1 MYSLK
6 VRGTV
11 QKEDKK
17 SSASKEKADTL
28 SSSSSSL
35 SKHKPSSPETAGTA
49 TAQVQ
54 QGEDTTELGSNVDLL
69 NFSAG
74 NPRVEHITGIVH
86 LYRHLLDDDD
96 KQEDVGLVAAMT
108 EKSPSA
114 TFSGLPPSRTEQL
127 CILSLPPDMGFPE
140 LCTFLGAYFDRVKEI
155 RLVRR
160 DSAAKSTCLVLLRF
174 DAQDAA
180 DGFYTDFNGKPFCM
194 LEPEFVCRLL
204 YVKEVE
210 VSDSFNNKDSN
221 DAPPVKT
228 ATFASVAAAAAGGAK
243 PTTQQQQ
250 QQKITDTQKF
260 SPPRPPPGVTELPS
274 CPVCLER
281 LDEHVSG
288 IVTTV
293 CNHKFHNQCLRQWG
307 DTSCPVCRY
316 CQHPTET
323 TSHCASCGTSTD
335 LWICLICG
343 HVGCGR
349 YRGSHAASHWQESGH
364 GYALELESQRV
375 WDYASD
381 AYVHRL
387 IRSKTDGKIVEVPA
401 PGDYRDR
408 NGSAGGGGGGN
419 TTGRGDSC
427 GGGGADCGEC
437 SNDQPH
443 HRHHHGNSGSASDRY
458 RGGECYSDY
467 SGGDYGGGLDPELEE
482 AMVLSKLDV
491 LAQEYN
497 HLLVSQLESQRHHYE
512 GLLEK
517 QQRELQGKFEEER
530 DMGEVMKKA
539 MEVAERVA
547 MDAERKKQQLESK
560 VVELSNQLDTSKKEA
575 AFLKELNDTLLANQK
590 EFTMKLNAADAN
602 AAEQS
607 AMIID
612 LQEQVRDL
620 MVFLDAQQTIARSGE
635 VAGGTVLPLPAA
647 PQRRGGKKKK

>member
-1 MYSLK
+1 MMYSLK
-6 VRGTV
+6 VRGTL
-11 QKEDKK
+11 QEEFKK
-17 SSASKEKADTL
+17 SSAQRAKTDTP
-28 SSSSSSL
+28 SSSSSPPS
-35 SKHKPSSPETAGTA
+35 KPSSPDTAGNTHND
-49 TAQVQ
+49 
-54 QGEDTTELGSNVDLL
+54 GETDIDLI

-74 NPRVEHITGIVH
+74 NPRVEHITGVVH
-86 LYRHLLDDDD
+86 LYRHLIDD
-96 KQEDVGLVAAMT
+96 KDNENAGVAT
-108 EKSPSA
+108 EKQ
-114 TFSGLPPSRTEQL
+114 TFSTDTSAPSSDLPPSRTEQL
-127 CILSLPPDMGFPE
+127 CVLSLPPDMGFPE

-174 DAQDAA
+174 DSQDAA
-180 DGFYTDFNGKPFCM
+180 DGFYTDFNGKPFCI

-210 VSDSFNNKDSN
+210 VSESFNNNTTTSSRGGETGETTPGPNK
-221 DAPPVKT
+221 PT
-228 ATFASVAAAAAGGAK
+228 ATFASVVAVK
-243 PTTQQQQ
+243 PATTPPSPAVSDKHQQ
-250 QQKITDTQKF
+250 TQRSY
-260 SPPRPPPGVTELPS
+260 SPPRPPPGATELPS

-281 LDEHVSG
+281 LDQHISG

-316 CQHPTET
+316 CQHPTEN
-323 TSHCASCGTSTD
+323 TSHCASCGSSAD

-349 YRGSHAASHWQESGH
+349 YRGSHAATHWQESGH

-387 IRSKTDGKIVEVPA
+387 IRSKTDGKLVEVPA
-401 PGDYRDR
+401 PGASRDA
-408 NGSAGGGGGGN
+408 S
-419 TTGRGDSC
+419 GRRRRDASSC
-427 GGGGADCGEC
+427 GGHGGEC
-437 SNDQPH
+437 SNDH
-443 HRHHHGNSGSASDRY
+443 THSA
-458 RGGECYSDY
+458 GGAGHYK
-467 SGGDYGGGLDPELEE
+467 SGGGDDYGQGGLDSDVEE

-517 QQRELQGKFEEER
+517 QQRDLEAGIIEEKEKS
-530 DMGEVMKKA
+530 EVAKTEV
-539 MEVAERVA
+539 EVAERA
-547 MDAERKKQQLESK
+547 ALEAERRKQQLESK
-560 VVELSNQLDTSKKEA
+560 LVEVNSQLDTLKKETV
-575 AFLKELNDTLLANQK
+575 FLKELNDTLLANQK
-590 EFTMKLNAADAN
+590 DFATKLKAADAN
-602 AAEQS
+602 AAKQN
-607 AMIID
+607 AIIID

-620 MVFLDAQQTIARSGE
+620 MVFIEAQQTIAGSGE

>member
-11 QKEDKK
+11 QNEDKK
-17 SSASKEKADTL
+17 SSGHRTKTDTP
-28 SSSSSSL
+28 SSSSSPS
-35 SKHKPSSPETAGTA
+35 SKPSSTDTTGTA
-49 TAQVQ
+49 HD
-54 QGEDTTELGSNVDLL
+54 GDIDIDLL

-74 NPRVEHITGIVH
+74 NPRVEHITGVVH
-86 LYRHLLDDDD
+86 LYRHLIDD
-96 KQEDVGLVAAMT
+96 EDASLAT
-108 EKSPSA
+108 EKQFFSANTSAPS
-114 TFSGLPPSRTEQL
+114 SGLPPSRTEQL
-127 CILSLPPDMGFPE
+127 CVLSLPPDMGFPE
-140 LCTFLGAYFDRVKEI
+140 LCTFLGAYFDRVKDI

-174 DAQDAA
+174 DAQGAA
-180 DGFYTDFNGKPFCM
+180 DGFYTDFNGKPFCI

-210 VSDSFNNKDSN
+210 VSESFNNNSSRGGGGGKGEQAVTLNSS
-221 DAPPVKT
+221 T
-228 ATFASVAAAAAGGAK
+228 RTTSTFASVAAGTAA
-243 PTTQQQQ
+243 PTTPLPPVISQQQV
-250 QQKITDTQKF
+250 QKNYH
-260 SPPRPPPGVTELPS
+260 PPKPPPGATELPS

-316 CQHPTET
+316 CQHPTES
-323 TSHCASCGTSTD
+323 TSHCASCGSPND

-349 YRGSHAASHWQESGH
+349 YRGSHAATHWQESGH

-387 IRSKTDGKIVEVPA
+387 IRSKTDGKLVEVPA
-401 PGDYRDR
+401 PGASRGARGRRD
-408 NGSAGGGGGGN
+408 SS
-419 TTGRGDSC
+419 SC
-427 GGGGADCGEC
+427 GGHSGGEC
-437 SNDQPH
+437 SNDYH
-443 HRHHHGNSGSASDRY
+443 HNGCSHVHGGGGHYSSG
-458 RGGECYSDY
+458 E
-467 SGGDYGGGLDPELEE
+467 GGDDGGGLDPDVEE

-497 HLLVSQLESQRHHYE
+497 HLLVSQLDSQRHHYE

-517 QQRELQGKFEEER
+517 QQRELEAGIEEEKEKAKVAKAVQ
-530 DMGEVMKKA
+530 DMAEGAAVE
-539 MEVAERVA
+539 AER
-547 MDAERKKQQLESK
+547 RKQQLESK
-560 VVELSNQLDTSKKEA
+560 LVDFTSQLDKSKKET

-590 EFTMKLNAADAN
+590 DFAVKLKAADTN
-602 AAEQS
+602 AAEQT
-607 AMIID
+607 ATIID

-620 MVFLDAQQTIARSGE
+620 MVFIEAQQIIAGSGE